1 MPEGGIHQM
10 KQGHSVF
17 HGCWHRRIW
26 VVSRRGLFSATEAKL
41 GGGHNCSPES
51 FEIMVY
57 VSPMCAVMDTK
68 KLMLKLASVLYESL
82 WRRHLLGFQNKTFGV
97 TGVRQRDKI
106 QPQIKCAKK
115 FWRYIKKQNYGKT
128 FCVSIASF
136 LPHAHVNSMAFN
148 LQLLNQLHEASN
160 CGLYMPYCIEFQ

>member
-1 MPEGGIHQM
+1 M

-17 HGCWHRRIW
+17 HGCLHRRIC
-26 VVSRRGLFSATEAKL
+26 VVSRRGLFSASEAKL

-82 WRRHLLGFQNKTFGV
+82 WRKKHLLGFQNKTLGV

-106 QPQIKCAKK
+106 QPQI
-115 FWRYIKKQNYGKT
+115 
-128 FCVSIASF
+128 
-136 LPHAHVNSMAFN
+136 
-148 LQLLNQLHEASN
+148 
-160 CGLYMPYCIEFQ
+160 

>member
-1 MPEGGIHQM
+1 M

-17 HGCWHRRIW
+17 HGCLHRRMDMS

-68 KLMLKLASVLYESL
+68 KADVKASKRAL
-82 WRRHLLGFQNKTFGV
+82 
-97 TGVRQRDKI
+97 
-106 QPQIKCAKK
+106 
-115 FWRYIKKQNYGKT
+115 
-128 FCVSIASF
+128 
-136 LPHAHVNSMAFN
+136 
-148 LQLLNQLHEASN
+148 
-160 CGLYMPYCIEFQ
+160 

>member
-17 HGCWHRRIW
+17 HGCLHRRIW

-82 WRRHLLGFQNKTFGV
+82 WRKNTCSVFKIKHSVSLAWGSVTKSSHRYNVQKSLTLFLKQKAKLCQNILCLHSLFSATCTREF
-97 TGVRQRDKI
+97 
-106 QPQIKCAKK
+106 
-115 FWRYIKKQNYGKT
+115 YG
-128 FCVSIASF
+128 I
-136 LPHAHVNSMAFN
+136 
-148 LQLLNQLHEASN
+148 
-160 CGLYMPYCIEFQ
+160 